1 MRLMTPSSPS
11 PTTEDTTAPGAP
23 SSTARSPEDRSARF
37 AVTVFPVLI
46 LASAVFAFFVPAA
59 GQAIDPFT
67 AIFLGIIMF
76 AMGLTLTVPDFALVA
91 RRPLPV
97 LIGVVAQYAIM
108 PLVGLG
114 VALLLQLPPELAV
127 GVILV
132 GSAPGGTS
140 SNVIAYLSKADTALS
155 VTMTSISTLL
165 APLLTPL
172 LTLWLAGSYLP
183 VDAGSMAMSIVK
195 MVLIPVVGGLVVRL
209 LLGKLVDKVLPAL
222 PWVSVAG
229 ISLVVIAVVS
239 GSTEAIVSAG
249 AIVLLAV
256 VLHNGLGYLIGY
268 WVARLLKQGERASRT
283 TSIEVGMQ
291 NSGLAATLAASAF
304 APAAAL
310 PAAIFSIWHN
320 LSGAL
325 LAAYY
330 RRSADT
336 HQADA

>member
-1 MRLMTPSSPS
+1 
-11 PTTEDTTAPGAP
+11 
-23 SSTARSPEDRSARF
+23 
-37 AVTVFPVLI
+37 
-46 LASAVFAFFVPAA
+46 
-59 GQAIDPFT
+59 
-67 AIFLGIIMF
+67 
-76 AMGLTLTVPDFALVA
+76 
-91 RRPLPV
+91 
-97 LIGVVAQYAIM
+97 
-108 PLVGLG
+108 
-114 VALLLQLPPELAV
+114 
-127 GVILV
+127 
-132 GSAPGGTS
+132 
-140 SNVIAYLSKADTALS
+140 
-155 VTMTSISTLL
+155 
-165 APLLTPL
+165 
-172 LTLWLAGSYLP
+172 
-183 VDAGSMAMSIVK
+183 
-195 MVLIPVVGGLVVRL
+195 
-209 LLGKLVDKVLPAL
+209 LVDKVLPAL

-256 VLHNGLGYLIGY
+256 VLHNGLGYLIGH